1 MNLDAHVLRKEKVNS
16 NLTRTFERGFNK
28 VSNDTQVDRLCTG
41 DSLVI
46 NTLKNLGISIIEFLK
61 LPGTERVNYTIQWTL
76 DHKGSTILKDI
87 TTFILSKTFVKK
99 IQNPK
104 HSSAL
109 LQNADETVNSN
120 TNFIT
125 NYNSDE
131 KRKKRKKKL
140 NYFNSKYKS
149 YEMTENSHSAYI
161 DDM

>member
-1 MNLDAHVLRKEKVNS
+1 M
-16 NLTRTFERGFNK
+16 
-28 VSNDTQVDRLCTG
+28 
-41 DSLVI
+41 
-46 NTLKNLGISIIEFLK
+46 
-61 LPGTERVNYTIQWTL
+61 
-76 DHKGSTILKDI
+76 
-87 TTFILSKTFVKK
+87 
-99 IQNPK
+99 QNPK

>member
-1 MNLDAHVLRKEKVNS
+1 MNLDVYILRKEKVNS

-46 NTLKNLGISIIEFLK
+46 NTLKNLGISKIEFLK
-61 LPGTERVNYTIQWTL
+61 LPGTERVNYTIQWTPGN
-76 DHKGSTILKDI
+76 KGSTILKDI

-99 IQNPK
+99 NRNTK

-120 TNFIT
+120 TNFIK

-149 YEMTENSHSAYI
+149 NEMIENSHSTYI
-161 DDM
+161 DNM